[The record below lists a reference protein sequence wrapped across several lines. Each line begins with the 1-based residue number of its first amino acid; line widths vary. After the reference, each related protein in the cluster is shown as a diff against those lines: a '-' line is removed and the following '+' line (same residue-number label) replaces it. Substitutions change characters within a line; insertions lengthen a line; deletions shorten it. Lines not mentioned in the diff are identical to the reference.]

1 MGFSIRELGTQSFPI
16 NFLKPIEGTGLDHLE
31 PLEHYEALRTIALL
45 RLILPDIDLFVCGG
59 REEVLT
65 NQQERLF
72 SAGANGIL
80 GGNYL
85 TTKGQ
90 DPKRDIE
97 MIEGLGLRPVFTS
110 I

>member
-1 MGFSIRELGTQSFPI
+1 MTD
-16 NFLKPIEGTGLDHLE
+16 K
-31 PLEHYEALRTIALL
+31 
-45 RLILPDIDLFVCGG
+45 
-59 REEVLT
+59 
-65 NQQERLF
+65 QEQLF

-97 MIEGLGLRPVFTS
+97 MIKSLGLRPIAS
-110 I
+110 ISQD